1 MRGGSPVNDTYT
13 HILPILSSYTDFI
26 ILFLDI
32 VGPSPSCLP
41 VLEENKVTQ
50 STAPDL
56 IPTIDRLME
65 QDKIKELAAKEKVV
79 GPDTPNGKEVESE
92 SETNAA
98 KRLGSL
104 VDYDSDSDDEPAAE
118 TEDMQPQAK
127 KIKAT

>member
-1 MRGGSPVNDTYT
+1 
-13 HILPILSSYTDFI
+13 
-26 ILFLDI
+26 
-32 VGPSPSCLP
+32 
-41 VLEENKVTQ
+41 
-50 STAPDL
+50 
-56 IPTIDRLME
+56 ME
-65 QDKIKELAAKEKVV
+65 QDKMKELAAKEKVV

-118 TEDMQPQAK
+118 TEDVQPQAK